1 MFLPK
6 FSDAAVKINL
16 QLFILSS
23 LNSFLSDLLLPSTPT
38 LNHNWFDAIFLFL
51 QMNRLESEFSSYKVR
66 AHALLQKKEAD
77 LAAAVDSDQIR
88 ALEEALKV
96 NASKCNV
103 NNHVDF

>member
-1 MFLPK
+1 M
-6 FSDAAVKINL
+6 
-16 QLFILSS
+16 
-23 LNSFLSDLLLPSTPT
+23 FLSDLLLPSAPT
-38 LNHNWFDAIFLFL
+38 LNHNWFDAIL

-96 NASKCNV
+96 NTSKCKM